1 MKLPN
6 GCRDISL
13 CRVGIDMERRSKLIG
28 DLSHCGSA
36 VIQVPDV
43 AGGVVQLMNEV
54 GLTIEDHDLTIYHT
68 NVDINPSLRVIRRL
82 VHLPRSTDRLY
93 RSTSVGALAA
103 VP

>member
-28 DLSHCGSA
+28 DLSHCGLA
-36 VIQVPDV
+36 VTQVPDV

-68 NVDINPSLRVIRRL
+68 NVDISPSLRVIRRL
-82 VHLPRSTDRLY
+82 VHLPRSTDRLN